1 MGIIR
6 QLSETIINKIA
17 AGEVVERPASI
28 VKELIE
34 NSIDAGAKSIEVEI
48 EGGGKK
54 HILVRD
60 DGCGMSEDDLFMALE
75 SHATSKLTKIE
86 DLEDIATMGFRGE
99 AVPSIASVT
108 KFSIASAQSNG
119 DGFKIETKNS
129 SVVRSLPVSMPKGTE
144 IVADD
149 IFFNVSARR
158 KFLKEDKT
166 EYGKIREIITN
177 FAVAYYKTAFS
188 FKSDSRIIFSY
199 AAANSQLERISSVWK
214 ISKELIG
221 SAVAVH
227 QDTVSIQAFIPSPL
241 ESVPNHSVITVN
253 GRIVSDRAINSAVF
267 GTFRDA
273 VGGEFKS
280 PVMLFIKTDPHFVD
294 VNVHPA
300 KLEVRFLNTA
310 LVTSLIREAILKS
323 LQSIR
328 GCEKNEKK
336 TDTVSVQDPFPKQV
350 SQESEPQNENETAAK
365 APSNAG
371 VPKNDGLIHGKIQLK
386 SALTGGF
393 GERIY
398 EPVYRNYGNTFIIRD
413 HEPLYTPEKHE
424 IEIPEQTYI
433 PEPEYGNLFGM
444 KIRDYKKI
452 GVVFGVYLV
461 IEMKDKIVFLDQ
473 HAAHERITYTA
484 LQKNISMNNG
494 LSQELITPIL
504 IRLSANEA
512 ATLEENG
519 EKFKKS
525 GFVID
530 MFDESSATLRATPA
544 LGFETDWEKVI
555 KEMLGELASYSD
567 SYEMEKIFLSHL
579 AQIACKA
586 SVRRN
591 DILADEEIDT
601 LIDAVNK
608 SDFISCPHGR
618 PFFFVITK
626 NEFEKKVQRR

>member
-34 NSIDAGAKSIEVEI
+34 NSIDAGAKNIEIEI

-99 AVPSIASVT
+99 AVPSIAAVT
-108 KFSIASAQSNG
+108 KFSISSAQRHG
-119 DGFKIETKNS
+119 FGFKIETKNN
-129 SVVRSLPVSMPKGTE
+129 SVVRNMPVSMPKGTE

-158 KFLKEDKT
+158 KFLKEEKT
-166 EYGKIREIITN
+166 EYGKIREIVTN
-177 FAVAYYKTAFS
+177 FAVAYYQIAFS

-221 SAVAVH
+221 SAEAAY
-227 QDTVSIQAFIPSPL
+227 QNTVSVRAFIPSPL

-253 GRIVSDRAINSAVF
+253 GRIVSDRAVNSAVF
-267 GTFRDA
+267 STFREA

-300 KLEVRFLNTA
+300 KLEVRFLNTS
-310 LVTSLIREAILKS
+310 LVTSLIREAMLKA

-328 GCEKNEKK
+328 NCKKNENES
-336 TDTVSVQDPFPKQV
+336 VSIPSQTPLPKQV
-350 SQESEPQNENETAAK
+350 PQNSEDPVK
-365 APSNAG
+365 AENAG
-371 VPKNDGLIHGKIQLK
+371 KPQFNAVREKNDGFIHGKIQ
-386 SALTGGF
+386 SRPDSHADFGGHV
-393 GERIY
+393 Y
-398 EPVYRNYGNTFIIRD
+398 EPLPKNYVNPFKIRES
-413 HEPLYTPEKHE
+413 EPVYTPEKHE
-424 IEIPEQTYI
+424 TGIAEQTYI
-433 PEPEYGNLFGM
+433 AEPEQGNLFGM

-484 LQKNISMNNG
+484 LQKAVSMNTG
-494 LSQELITPIL
+494 LSQELIAPLL
-504 IRLSANEA
+504 IRLSPTET

-519 EKFKKS
+519 EKFRKS
-525 GFVID
+525 GFIID
-530 MFDESSATLRATPA
+530 IFDESSAMLRATPA
-544 LGFETDWEKVI
+544 LGFETNWEKVI
-555 KEMLGELASYSD
+555 KEMLGELAAYAD
-567 SYEMEKIFLSHL
+567 SFEMEKFFLSHL
-579 AQIACKA
+579 AQKACKS

-591 DILADEEIDT
+591 DVLADEEIDV
-601 LIDAVNK
+601 LIEAVNK

-618 PFFFVITK
+618 PFFFVMTK

>member
-34 NSIDAGAKSIEVEI
+34 NSIDAGAKNIEIEI

-60 DGCGMSEDDLFMALE
+60 DGCGMCEDDLFMALE

-86 DLEDIATMGFRGE
+86 DLEDISTMGFRGE
-99 AVPSIASVT
+99 AVPSIAAVT
-108 KFSIASAQSNG
+108 KFSISSAQKHGS
-119 DGFKIETKNS
+119 GFKIVTKNS
-129 SVVRSLPVSMPKGTE
+129 SIVKNIPVSMPKGTE

-166 EYGKIREIITN
+166 EYAKIREIVTN
-177 FAVAYYKTAFS
+177 FAVAYYQTAFS
-188 FKSDSRIIFSY
+188 FKSDSRTIFSY

-221 SAVAVH
+221 SAVVKH
-227 QDTVSIQAFIPSPL
+227 QDLVSVHAFVPSPL
-241 ESVPNHSVITVN
+241 ESVPGHSVITVN

-310 LVTSLIREAILKS
+310 LVASLIREAILTA
-323 LQSIR
+323 LQNIR
-328 GCEKNEKK
+328 SGVENGNK
-336 TDTVSVQDPFPKQV
+336 TDAITQQNPLPKQV
-350 SQESEPQNENETAAK
+350 SQISDDSDKNENDAKPLFNAAK
-365 APSNAG
+365 E
-371 VPKNDGLIHGKIQLK
+371 KNDGFIHGKI
-386 SALTGGF
+386 SAKGASAIGF
-393 GERIY
+393 TTRTY
-398 EPVYRNYGNTFIIRD
+398 DPLPKNYINPFKIRES
-413 HEPLYTPEKHE
+413 EPLYTPSKHE
-424 IEIPEQTYI
+424 DEIPEQTYI
-433 PEPEYGNLFGM
+433 PEPEHGNLFGM

-461 IEMKDKIVFLDQ
+461 LEMKDKIVFLDQ
-473 HAAHERITYTA
+473 HAAHERITYTRLKNA
-484 LQKNISMNNG
+484 LTLNNG
-494 LSQELITPIL
+494 LSQELISPLL
-504 IRLSANEA
+504 IRLSTTEA
-512 ATLEENG
+512 AALEENS
-519 EKFKKS
+519 EKFGKS

-530 MFDESSATLRATPA
+530 IFDESSAMLRATPA
-544 LGFETDWEKVI
+544 LGFETNWEKVI
-555 KEMLGELASYSD
+555 KEILGEFAQYAGSQ
-567 SYEMEKIFLSHL
+567 EMEQFFVSHL
-579 AQIACKA
+579 AQTACKA

-591 DILADEEIDT
+591 DLLADEDIDA
-601 LIDAVNK
+601 LVEAVNK
-608 SDFISCPHGR
+608 SDFLSCPHGR
-618 PFFFVITK
+618 PFFFVMTK

>member
-34 NSIDAGAKSIEVEI
+34 NSIDAGAKNIEVEI

-99 AVPSIASVT
+99 AVPSIAAVT
-108 KFSIASAQSNG
+108 KFSISSAQNHG
-119 DGFKIETKNS
+119 NGFKIETKNNS
-129 SVVRSLPVSMPKGTE
+129 IVRNLPVSMPKGTE

-166 EYGKIREIITN
+166 EYGKIREIVTN
-177 FAVAYYKTAFS
+177 FAVAYYQTAFS

-221 SAVAVH
+221 SAEAAY
-227 QDTVSIQAFIPSPL
+227 QNTVSVHAFIPSPL

-253 GRIVSDRAINSAVF
+253 GRIVSDRAVNSAVF
-267 GTFRDA
+267 STFREA

-300 KLEVRFLNTA
+300 KLEVRFLNTS
-310 LVTSLIREAILKS
+310 LVTSLIREAMLKAI
-323 LQSIR
+323 QSIR
-328 GCEKNEKK
+328 DCRKNEAETEPKP
-336 TDTVSVQDPFPKQV
+336 SQNPLPKQV
-350 SQESEPQNENETAAK
+350 SQDSENHGNTDNTAKPSLNAVQEK
-365 APSNAG
+365 NDGFVHGKIPGKPASNAG
-371 VPKNDGLIHGKIQLK
+371 FRTYVYEPVPKNYVNPFKIR
-386 SALTGGF
+386 
-393 GERIY
+393 E
-398 EPVYRNYGNTFIIRD
+398 N
-413 HEPLYTPEKHE
+413 EPLYTPAKQEN
-424 IEIPEQTYI
+424 EIPEQTYI
-433 PEPEYGNLFGM
+433 PEPEHGNLFGM

-473 HAAHERITYTA
+473 HAAHERITYTRLKKA
-484 LQKNISMNNG
+484 LSMNNG
-494 LSQELITPIL
+494 LSQELITPLL
-504 IRLSANEA
+504 IRLSPTEA
-512 ATLEENG
+512 ATLEENQD
-519 EKFKKS
+519 KFRTA

-530 MFDESSATLRATPA
+530 LFDESSATLRATPA
-544 LGFETDWEKVI
+544 LGFETDWEKVV
-555 KEMLGELASYSD
+555 KEILGEFSEYAGSQ
-567 SYEMEKIFLSHL
+567 EMEQFFVSHL
-579 AQIACKA
+579 SQTACKA

-591 DILADEEIDT
+591 DLLADEEIDA

-608 SDFISCPHGR
+608 SDFLSCPHGR
-618 PFFFVITK
+618 PFFFVMTK